1 MDSEISPITHE
12 PEVVTTEV
20 DLPRIEKAVR
30 EILLAIG
37 ENPDRDGLL
46 NTPARVARAYAE
58 LSKGLREHPAEV
70 LATTFDLGHEELI
83 IVRDIEVQSLC
94 EHHMLPFHGVAH
106 IGYIPGADGRITG
119 LSKLARL
126 VEVYARRLQVQE
138 RLTAQIADAMT
149 DILKPAG
156 VLVVVDAEHMC
167 MSMRGIRKPGARTV
181 TSAVRG
187 QLRDPATRAEA
198 MALLNI
204 GN

>member
-1 MDSEISPITHE
+1 MDSEISPISHN
-12 PEVVTTEV
+12 PEVVTAEV
-20 DLPRIEKAVR
+20 DHERIEKAVR

-37 ENPDRDGLL
+37 EDPDRDGLL

-58 LSKGLREHPAEV
+58 LSRGLREDPADV

-106 IGYIPGADGRITG
+106 IGYIPGENGRITG

-149 DILKPAG
+149 EILQPAG

-187 QLRDPATRAEA
+187 QLRNPATRAEA
-198 MALLNI
+198 MSLLNI